1 MKRMSAEQAAEIIQ
15 HDDMVAF
22 SGFTPAGSPKA
33 LPTAIAQ
40 RACEQHQNG
49 QPFQIRLLTGAS
61 IGAAADDV
69 LSAAD
74 AVSWRAPYQT
84 SSGLRE
90 KINQGQVRFVDLHLS
105 EVAQMVNYGFF
116 GEIDVAVIEASAIA
130 PDGRIWLSSGIGN
143 APTWLLRAKK

>member
-40 RACEQHQNG
+40 RACERHQDG

-61 IGAAADDV
+61 IGAAADDA

-74 AVSWRAPYQT
+74 AVSGVRLIKPHLACARKLTRPGKVCRSPFERGRA
-84 SSGLRE
+84 
-90 KINQGQVRFVDLHLS
+90 
-105 EVAQMVNYGFF
+105 
-116 GEIDVAVIEASAIA
+116 
-130 PDGRIWLSSGIGN
+130 DG
-143 APTWLLRAKK
+143 

>member
-74 AVSWRAPYQT
+74 AVSRRAPYQT

-90 KINQGQVRFVDLHLS
+90 KLIRAVRVCRSPF
-105 EVAQMVNYGFF
+105 E
-116 GEIDVAVIEASAIA
+116 
-130 PDGRIWLSSGIGN
+130 RSGANG
-143 APTWLLRAKK
+143 

>member
-33 LPTAIAQ
+33 LPSAIAQ
-40 RACEQHQNG
+40 RACERHQNG

-74 AVSWRAPYQT
+74 AARRAPYQT

-90 KINQGQVRFVDLHLS
+90 KINQGR
-105 EVAQMVNYGFF
+105 EVCRSPF
-116 GEIDVAVIEASAIA
+116 E
-130 PDGRIWLSSGIGN
+130 
-143 APTWLLRAKK
+143 

>member
-33 LPTAIAQ
+33 LPSAIAQ
-40 RACEQHQNG
+40 RACERHQNG

-105 EVAQMVNYGFF
+105 EVAQMVNYGFLAKSMLPSLKPPLSRQMAGF
-116 GEIDVAVIEASAIA
+116 GFPAVLAMH
-130 PDGRIWLSSGIGN
+130 PPGCCGRK
-143 APTWLLRAKK
+143 R

>member
-33 LPTAIAQ
+33 LPSAIAQ
-40 RACEQHQNG
+40 RACERHQNE

-105 EVAQMVNYGFF
+105 EVAQMVNYRLFWR
-116 GEIDVAVIEASAIA
+116 D
-130 PDGRIWLSSGIGN
+130 RCC
-143 APTWLLRAKK
+143 RH